1 MALFL
6 STFVNKV
13 DKKGRVS
20 VPATFRTS
28 LSQEPYQGFIAF
40 RSHKH
45 DAIECCSY
53 SRMEQLS
60 QSVDSLDMFSDEQ
73 DDFTAAIF
81 ADSVQVPFDSDGR
94 IVLPKKLL
102 DYIGSSAE
110 VAFVGRGATFQI
122 WLPEKFNA
130 AQKESR
136 DRIKAARST
145 LKLTPGQNQST
156 QHRVVSST
164 DDPSSSGGSHD

>member
-20 VPATFRTS
+20 VPAPFRAA
-28 LSQEPYQGFIAF
+28 LSSESYQGFVAF
-40 RSHKH
+40 RSHKN

-60 QSVDSLDMFSDEQ
+60 QSVDTLDMFSQEQ

-81 ADSVQVPFDSDGR
+81 ADSLHEPFEGDGR

-102 DYIGSSAE
+102 EYVGAE
-110 VAFVGRGATFQI
+110 GGEICFVGRGATFQMWI
-122 WLPEKFNA
+122 PEKFEA
-130 AQKESR
+130 AQAESR
-136 DRIKAARST
+136 SRIKDAQST
-145 LKLTPGQNQST
+145 LKLSPKQGDQ
-156 QHRVVSST
+156 
-164 DDPSSSGGSHD
+164 

>member
-20 VPATFRTS
+20 VPAPFRAS
-28 LSQEPYQGFIAF
+28 LSKEPFQGFIAF

-73 DDFTAAIF
+73 DDFTATIF
-81 ADSVQVPFDSDGR
+81 ADSVQVPFDGDGR

-102 DYIGSSAE
+102 DYIGSNAE

-122 WLPEKFNA
+122 WVPEKFES
-130 AQKESR
+130 AQDASR
-136 DRIKAARST
+136 QRIREARST
-145 LKLTPGQNQST
+145 LKVT
-156 QHRVVSST
+156 
-164 DDPSSSGGSHD
+164 SSSQASGNQGHESGGGQHG

>member
-20 VPATFRTS
+20 VPAPFRAA
-28 LSQEPYQGFIAF
+28 LSGESYQGFVAF

-60 QSVDSLDMFSDEQ
+60 QSVDTLDLFSQEQ
-73 DDFTAAIF
+73 DDFTATIF
-81 ADSVQVPFDSDGR
+81 ADSLQVPFDGDGR

-102 DYIGSSAE
+102 HYIGAE
-110 VAFVGRGATFQI
+110 GSGGEIAFVGRGATFQM
-122 WLPEKFNA
+122 WLPERFEA
-130 AQKESR
+130 AQIESR
-136 DRIKAARST
+136 SRIKEARST
-145 LKLTPGQNQST
+145 LKLSPQQSPGKGG
-156 QHRVVSST
+156 
-164 DDPSSSGGSHD
+164 PS

>member
-20 VPATFRTS
+20 VPAAFRAS
-28 LSQEPYQGFIAF
+28 LSAEPFQGFIAF

-60 QSVDSLDMFSDEQ
+60 QSVDSLDLFSDEQ
-73 DDFTAAIF
+73 DDFTATIF
-81 ADSVQVPFDSDGR
+81 ADSVQVPFDGDGR

-102 DYIGSSAE
+102 DYIGSSNE

-122 WLPEKFNA
+122 WLPEKFEA
-130 AQKESR
+130 AQNESR
-136 DRIKAARST
+136 ERIKQARST
-145 LKLTPGQNQST
+145 LKLAQKGGE
-156 QHRVVSST
+156 
-164 DDPSSSGGSHD
+164 SSGKSDSGGAL

>member
-20 VPATFRTS
+20 VPASFRAA
-28 LSQEPYQGFIAF
+28 LSGESYQGFIAF

-60 QSVDSLDMFSDEQ
+60 QSVDTLDMFSQEQ

-81 ADSVQVPFDSDGR
+81 ADSLQIPFDGDGR

-102 DYIGSSAE
+102 DYSGIAGDIS
-110 VAFVGRGATFQI
+110 FVGRGATFQI
-122 WLPEKFNA
+122 WLPEKFDI
-130 AQKESR
+130 AQADSR
-136 DRIKAARST
+136 ARIKKAQST
-145 LKLTPGQNQST
+145 LKLSP
-156 QHRVVSST
+156 
-164 DDPSSSGGSHD
+164 PSSDRGGDS

>member
-20 VPATFRTS
+20 VPAPFRAS
-28 LSQEPYQGFIAF
+28 LASESYQGFIAF

-81 ADSVQVPFDSDGR
+81 ADSVQVPFDGDGR
-94 IVLPKKLL
+94 IVLPKKLV
-102 DYIGSSAE
+102 DYIGSSSE
-110 VAFVGRGATFQI
+110 VSFVGRGATFQI
-122 WLPEKFNA
+122 WLPEKFDA
-130 AQKESR
+130 AQTASRERMKE
-136 DRIKAARST
+136 ARST
-145 LKLTPGQNQST
+145 LKLAK
-156 QHRVVSST
+156 VVHNTSE
-164 DDPSSSGGSHD
+164 GGGNG

>member
-20 VPATFRTS
+20 VPASFRAA
-28 LSQEPYQGFIAF
+28 LSGESFQGFIAF

-60 QSVDSLDMFSDEQ
+60 KSVDSLDLFSDEQ
-73 DDFTAAIF
+73 DDFTATIF
-81 ADSVQVPFDSDGR
+81 ADSIQVPFDGDGR
-94 IVLPKKLL
+94 IVLPKALL
-102 DYIGSSAE
+102 DYLGPSPE
-110 VAFVGRGATFQI
+110 VAFVGRGATFQL
-122 WLPEKFNA
+122 WLPDTFKA
-130 AQKESR
+130 VQTASR
-136 DRIKAARST
+136 DRIKESRST
-145 LKLTPGQNQST
+145 LKLSRTPDGDQ
-156 QHRVVSST
+156 
-164 DDPSSSGGSHD
+164 GGRHD

>member
-20 VPATFRTS
+20 VPAPFRAA
-28 LSQEPYQGFIAF
+28 LSAEPYQGFVAF

-53 SRMEQLS
+53 TRMEQLS
-60 QSVDSLDMFSDEQ
+60 QSVDGLDLFSQEQ
-73 DDFTAAIF
+73 DDFTATIF
-81 ADSVQVPFDSDGR
+81 ADSLQVPFDGDGR

-102 DYIGSSAE
+102 DSLGMKEGSQSRE
-110 VAFVGRGATFQI
+110 IAFVGRGTTFQM
-122 WLPEKFNA
+122 WLPKDFEA
-130 AQKESR
+130 VQAESR
-136 DRIKAARST
+136 ARIKEGRST
-145 LKLTPGQNQST
+145 LKLSPQ
-156 QHRVVSST
+156 
-164 DDPSSSGGSHD
+164 SSGQSPDKGGAL